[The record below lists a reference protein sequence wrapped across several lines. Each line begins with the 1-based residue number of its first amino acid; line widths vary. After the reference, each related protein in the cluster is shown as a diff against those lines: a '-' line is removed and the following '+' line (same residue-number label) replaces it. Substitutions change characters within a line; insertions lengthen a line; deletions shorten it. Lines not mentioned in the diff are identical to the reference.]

1 MNFRYTMGDTS
12 FSLSEG
18 QPRTIFS
25 DKKFQTGRSRECI
38 LTYSIGNLVTTGTY
52 TSDEYLRRFSFT
64 DPKIIVTNF
73 VHFVS
78 ELKLNNYVETYMG
91 YF

>member
-1 MNFRYTMGDTS
+1 MNFSQSMRDTS
-12 FSLSEG
+12 FSLFEG
-18 QPRTIFS
+18 LPRTVFS
-25 DKKFQTGRSRECI
+25 GEKFLTGRSRECI
-38 LTYSIGNLVTTGTY
+38 LPYSIGNLVTIGTY
-52 TSDEYLRRFSFT
+52 TSDEYLRRFSLS